1 MIAAWSLCTEVLD
14 QSTRALFFERVL
26 IARNASH
33 QRIFSLDFFH
43 VAFQFV
49 CGFRH
54 FDAAH
59 ILFCSKLIHY
69 DFLKSVGLTCS
80 NIRHYEIQKAR
91 KGLLNALRLCLSPG
105 ILLFP
110 TVGVMLQ
117 PATESDLH
125 TQHIKWKPSSGW
137 GFLPS
142 MSSKE
147 NGSSTKI
154 PESLRKLSKIAVH
167 MLIHFKIVIYNSLL

>member
-26 IARNASH
+26 IARNTSH

-80 NIRHYEIQKAR
+80 HIRHYEIQKAR
-91 KGLLNALRLCLSPG
+91 NGLLNALGLCLSPG
-105 ILLFP
+105 IFLFP
-110 TVGVMLQ
+110 TVGWCYR
-117 PATESDLH
+117 ESDLH
-125 TQHIKWKPSSGW
+125 TQHIKWKTSSGW

-154 PESLRKLSKIAVH
+154 TESLRKLSKITV
-167 MLIHFKIVIYNSLL
+167 LQNCNL

>member
-26 IARNASH
+26 IARNTSH

-80 NIRHYEIQKAR
+80 HIRHYEIQKAR
-91 KGLLNALRLCLSPG
+91 NGLLNALGLCLSPG
-105 ILLFP
+105 IFLFP
-110 TVGVMLQ
+110 IVGWCYRVWSSHTTQ
-117 PATESDLH
+117 NESRAVGEVSYRVWAVRKTEVVRR
-125 TQHIKWKPSSGW
+125 
-137 GFLPS
+137 LPRVYGNCRRS
-142 MSSKE
+142 
-147 NGSSTKI
+147 
-154 PESLRKLSKIAVH
+154 PY
-167 MLIHFKIVIYNSLL
+167 FKIVIYSSLL